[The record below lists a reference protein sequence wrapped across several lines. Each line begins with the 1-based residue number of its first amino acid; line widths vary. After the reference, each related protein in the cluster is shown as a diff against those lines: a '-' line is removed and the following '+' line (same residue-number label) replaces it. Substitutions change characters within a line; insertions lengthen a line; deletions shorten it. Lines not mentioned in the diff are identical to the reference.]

1 MVIQQCSTLLY
12 RLHSRVIFIAT
23 SLHLYEKVMI
33 KMVAGV
39 VLEKV
44 QLFKELIFPL
54 FCNTIN
60 PKVPTA
66 PKVMLILLLYLVSE
80 LKKS

>member
-1 MVIQQCSTLLY
+1 M
-12 RLHSRVIFIAT
+12 
-23 SLHLYEKVMI
+23 M
-33 KMVAGV
+33 AGV

-44 QLFKELIFPL
+44 QLFKELLFPL

-80 LKKS
+80 LKKSRLLKFFVRTLHGLCNFTI